1 MEKLTNIIE
10 AILFASGEAVEVD
23 MFREKLQVT
32 KIEMDKAIRKLE
44 AKYAEDNG
52 IHLLH
57 FNHKLQFATNPE
69 YKDAVA
75 SVLTPIREKEFT
87 ATILECAAIIAY
99 KQPITRGELE
109 KIRNGRSSDYAITTL
124 MTLDMIEPV
133 GRKDSPGKPVLY
145 GTSDSFLKRFK
156 LKSIKD
162 LPDYE
167 VFLKRLS
174 ELNSWEALKP
184 DEVEDEGYLYE
195 KDVYVP
201 EEDEENADTA
211 DTENAEL
218 NENSS
223 EAESVDDKIEYPD
236 DEMDED
242 EDEFDE

>member
-10 AILFASGEAVEVD
+10 AILFASGEAIEVD

-44 AKYAEDNG
+44 AKYANENG

-69 YKDAVA
+69 YKDAIA

-99 KQPITRGELE
+99 KQPITRSELE

-145 GTSDSFLKRFK
+145 GTTDSFLKRFK
-156 LKSIKD
+156 LKSIKE

-167 VFLKRLS
+167 EFLKKLA

-184 DEVEDEGYLYE
+184 AEDEGYLYE

-201 EEDEENADTA
+201 EEDEENVQ
-211 DTENAEL
+211 
-218 NENSS
+218 S
-223 EAESVDDKIEYPD
+223 EAEETNSADDMIEYSANETEEI
-236 DEMDED
+236 DE
-242 EDEFDE
+242 

>member
-10 AILFASGEAVEVD
+10 AILFASGEAIEID
-23 MFREKLQVT
+23 IFREKLAVS

-44 AKYAEDNG
+44 VKYSGDNG
-52 IHLLH
+52 IYLLH
-57 FNHKLQFATNPE
+57 FNHKLQLATNPE
-69 YKDAVA
+69 YKEAIA

-99 KQPITRGELE
+99 KQPITRTELE

-145 GTSDSFLKRFK
+145 GTTDSFLKRFK
-156 LKSIKD
+156 MKSIKE

-167 VFLKRLS
+167 EFLRRLT
-174 ELNSWEALKP
+174 EINSWESLK
-184 DEVEDEGYLYE
+184 EVDDEGYLYE

-201 EEDEENADTA
+201 EEDEE
-211 DTENAEL
+211 
-218 NENSS
+218 SS
-223 EAESVDDKIEYPD
+223 EEVADSQEETTEVE
-236 DEMDED
+236 E
-242 EDEFDE
+242 

>member
-1 MEKLTNIIE
+1 MNIIE
-10 AILFASGEAVEVD
+10 AILFASGEAIEED
-23 MFREKLQVT
+23 IFREKLQVS

-44 AKYAEDNG
+44 VKYSGENG
-52 IHLLH
+52 IHLLN
-57 FNHKLQFATNPE
+57 FNHKLQLATNPE
-69 YKDAVA
+69 YKEAIA

-99 KQPITRGELE
+99 KQPITRTELE

-167 VFLKRLS
+167 EFLQKLAEIS
-174 ELNSWEALKP
+174 SWESLKP
-184 DEVEDEGYLYE
+184 ADDEGYLYE
-195 KDVYVP
+195 KDVYNP
-201 EEDEENADTA
+201 EEDEEMQPVKSVSEEIAVAAEEAPVDVAD
-211 DTENAEL
+211 
-218 NENSS
+218 
-223 EAESVDDKIEYPD
+223 
-236 DEMDED
+236 
-242 EDEFDE
+242 

>member
-44 AKYAEDNG
+44 AKYADDNG

-69 YKDAVA
+69 YKEAIA

-99 KQPITRGELE
+99 KQPVTRGELE
-109 KIRNGRSSDYAITTL
+109 KIRNGKSSDYAITTL

-145 GTSDSFLKRFK
+145 GTTDSFLKRFK
-156 LKSIKD
+156 LKSIKE

-167 VFLKRLS
+167 EFLKKLA

-184 DEVEDEGYLYE
+184 ADDEGYLYE

-201 EEDEENADTA
+201 EEDEEN
-211 DTENAEL
+211 TENETVDSV
-218 NENSS
+218 EETEDDSS
-223 EAESVDDKIEYPD
+223 DDEIEYSVDES
-236 DEMDED
+236 DED
-242 EDEFDE
+242 SDDEFDE

>member
-1 MEKLTNIIE
+1 MNIIE
-10 AILFASGEAVEVD
+10 AILFASGEAIEED

-44 AKYAEDNG
+44 MKYSGDNG
-52 IHLLH
+52 IHLLY
-57 FNHKLQFATNPE
+57 FNHKLQLATNPN
-69 YKDAVA
+69 YKEAIA

-133 GRKDSPGKPVLY
+133 GRKETAGKPILY
-145 GTSDSFLKRFK
+145 GTTDSFLKRFK

-167 VFLKRLS
+167 EFLKKLT
-174 ELNSWEALKP
+174 EINSWEALKSE
-184 DEVEDEGYLYE
+184 DDEGYLYE
-195 KDVYVP
+195 KDVYNPGEDDDAPMVAGDAEIADIETEDDGS
-201 EEDEENADTA
+201 EE
-211 DTENAEL
+211 
-218 NENSS
+218 
-223 EAESVDDKIEYPD
+223 V
-236 DEMDED
+236 
-242 EDEFDE
+242 

>member
-10 AILFASGEAVEVD
+10 AILFASGEAIEID
-23 MFREKLQVT
+23 IFREKLAVS

-44 AKYAEDNG
+44 VKYSGDNG
-52 IHLLH
+52 IYLLH
-57 FNHKLQFATNPE
+57 FNHKLQLATNPE
-69 YKDAVA
+69 YKEAIA

-99 KQPITRGELE
+99 KQPITRTELE

-145 GTSDSFLKRFK
+145 GTTDSFLKRFK
-156 LKSIKD
+156 MKSIKE

-167 VFLKRLS
+167 EFLRRLT
-174 ELNSWEALKP
+174 EINSWESLK
-184 DEVEDEGYLYE
+184 EVEDEGYLYE

-201 EEDEENADTA
+201 
-211 DTENAEL
+211 
-218 NENSS
+218 
-223 EAESVDDKIEYPD
+223 
-236 DEMDED
+236 DED
-242 EDEFDE
+242 IESAEAVSDAQEEAIDVEE

>member
-1 MEKLTNIIE
+1 MNIIE
-10 AILFASGEAVEVD
+10 AILFASGEAIEED
-23 MFREKLQVT
+23 MFREKLQVS

-44 AKYAEDNG
+44 AKYSGENG
-52 IHLLH
+52 IHLLN
-57 FNHKLQFATNPE
+57 FNHKLQLATNPE
-69 YKDAVA
+69 YKEAIA

-99 KQPITRGELE
+99 KQPITRTELE

-167 VFLKRLS
+167 EFLQKLAEIS
-174 ELNSWEALKP
+174 SWESLKP
-184 DEVEDEGYLYE
+184 ADDEGYLYE
-195 KDVYVP
+195 KDVYNP
-201 EEDEENADTA
+201 
-211 DTENAEL
+211 
-218 NENSS
+218 
-223 EAESVDDKIEYPD
+223 
-236 DEMDED
+236 DED
-242 EDEFDE
+242 EDAQPAEDLSEEIAIATDEASMDADDESDEN

>member
-23 MFREKLQVT
+23 IFREKLQVS

-44 AKYAEDNG
+44 NKYSGDNG
-52 IHLLH
+52 IYLLH
-57 FNHKLQFATNPE
+57 FNHKLQMATNPE
-69 YKDAVA
+69 YKEAIA

-99 KQPITRGELE
+99 KQPITRTDLE

-145 GTSDSFLKRFK
+145 GTTDSFLKRFK
-156 LKSIKD
+156 LRSIKE

-167 VFLKRLS
+167 EFLKKLADI
-174 ELNSWEALKP
+174 NSWESLKP
-184 DEVEDEGYLYE
+184 ADDEGYLYE
-195 KDVYVP
+195 KEEYNP
-201 EEDEENADTA
+201 EEDTDLPQDAIAEET
-211 DTENAEL
+211 
-218 NENSS
+218 S
-223 EAESVDDKIEYPD
+223 EIE
-236 DEMDED
+236 E
-242 EDEFDE
+242 

>member
-1 MEKLTNIIE
+1 MNIIE
-10 AILFASGEAVEVD
+10 AILFASGEAIEED
-23 MFREKLQVT
+23 IFREKLQVS

-44 AKYAEDNG
+44 VKYSGENG
-52 IHLLH
+52 IHLLN
-57 FNHKLQFATNPE
+57 FNHKLQLATNPE
-69 YKDAVA
+69 YKEAIA

-99 KQPITRGELE
+99 KQPITRTELE

-167 VFLKRLS
+167 EFLKKLA
-174 ELNSWEALKP
+174 EINSWEALKP
-184 DEVEDEGYLYE
+184 QDDEGYLYE
-195 KDVYVP
+195 KDVYNP
-201 EEDEENADTA
+201 DEDDEVAATVTA
-211 DTENAEL
+211 DVVPVDLAE
-218 NENSS
+218 E
-223 EAESVDDKIEYPD
+223 E
-236 DEMDED
+236 
-242 EDEFDE
+242 

>member
-1 MEKLTNIIE
+1 MNIIE
-10 AILFASGEAVEVD
+10 AILFASGEAIEED
-23 MFREKLQVT
+23 MFREKLQVS

-44 AKYAEDNG
+44 VKYSGENG
-52 IHLLH
+52 IHLLN
-57 FNHKLQFATNPE
+57 FNHKLQLATNPE
-69 YKDAVA
+69 YKEAIA

-99 KQPITRGELE
+99 KQPITRTELE

-167 VFLKRLS
+167 EFLQKLAEIS
-174 ELNSWEALKP
+174 SWESLKP
-184 DEVEDEGYLYE
+184 ADDEGYLYE
-195 KDVYVP
+195 KDVYNP
-201 EEDEENADTA
+201 
-211 DTENAEL
+211 
-218 NENSS
+218 
-223 EAESVDDKIEYPD
+223 
-236 DEMDED
+236 DED
-242 EDEFDE
+242 EDAHPAEDLSEEIAIATDEASMDVDDEADDN

>member
-1 MEKLTNIIE
+1 MNIIE
-10 AILFASGEAVEVD
+10 AILFASGEAIEED
-23 MFREKLQVT
+23 IFREKLQVS

-44 AKYAEDNG
+44 VKYSGENG
-52 IHLLH
+52 IHLLN
-57 FNHKLQFATNPE
+57 FNHKLQLATNPE
-69 YKDAVA
+69 YKEAIA

-99 KQPITRGELE
+99 KQPITRTELE

-167 VFLKRLS
+167 EFLQKLAEIS
-174 ELNSWEALKP
+174 SWESLKP
-184 DEVEDEGYLYE
+184 ADDEGYLYE
-195 KDVYVP
+195 KDVYNP
-201 EEDEENADTA
+201 EEDEE
-211 DTENAEL
+211 L
-218 NENSS
+218 QPL
-223 EAESVDDKIEYPD
+223 ESVSEEIAVAAEEAPVDVADGAT
-236 DEMDED
+236 DEN
-242 EDEFDE
+242 

>member
-44 AKYAEDNG
+44 AKYSEENG

-69 YKDAVA
+69 YKEAVA

-99 KQPITRGELE
+99 KQPVTRGELE

-145 GTSDSFLKRFK
+145 GTTDSFLKRFK
-156 LKSIKD
+156 LKSIKE

-167 VFLKRLS
+167 DFLKKLA
-174 ELNSWEALKP
+174 ELNSWEALKST
-184 DEVEDEGYLYE
+184 DDEGYLYE

-201 EEDEENADTA
+201 EEDEENNVNSIAENEEVEADD
-211 DTENAEL
+211 DTIKYVA
-218 NENSS
+218 NES
-223 EAESVDDKIEYPD
+223 EESN
-236 DEMDED
+236 
-242 EDEFDE
+242 EFDE

>member
-23 MFREKLQVT
+23 IFREKLQVS

-44 AKYAEDNG
+44 NKYSGDNG
-52 IHLLH
+52 IYLLH
-57 FNHKLQFATNPE
+57 FNHKLQMATNPE
-69 YKDAVA
+69 YKEAIA

-99 KQPITRGELE
+99 KQPITRTDLE

-145 GTSDSFLKRFK
+145 GTTDSFLKRFK
-156 LKSIKD
+156 LRSIKE

-167 VFLKRLS
+167 EFLRKLADI
-174 ELNSWEALKP
+174 NSWEALKP
-184 DEVEDEGYLYE
+184 ADDEGYLYE
-195 KDVYVP
+195 KEEYNP
-201 EEDEENADTA
+201 EEDADLQQATAVEEPVEVEEN
-211 DTENAEL
+211 
-218 NENSS
+218 NE
-223 EAESVDDKIEYPD
+223 
-236 DEMDED
+236 
-242 EDEFDE
+242 

>member
-23 MFREKLQVT
+23 IFREKLQVS

-44 AKYAEDNG
+44 NKYSGDNG
-52 IHLLH
+52 IYLLH
-57 FNHKLQFATNPE
+57 FNHKLQMATNPE
-69 YKDAVA
+69 YKEAIA

-99 KQPITRGELE
+99 KQPITRTDLE

-145 GTSDSFLKRFK
+145 GTTDSFLKRFK
-156 LKSIKD
+156 LRSIKE

-167 VFLKRLS
+167 EFLKKLADI
-174 ELNSWEALKP
+174 NSWESLKP
-184 DEVEDEGYLYE
+184 ADDEGYLYE
-195 KDVYVP
+195 KEEYNP
-201 EEDEENADTA
+201 EEDTDLAQDIADEET
-211 DTENAEL
+211 
-218 NENSS
+218 S
-223 EAESVDDKIEYPD
+223 EIE
-236 DEMDED
+236 E
-242 EDEFDE
+242 